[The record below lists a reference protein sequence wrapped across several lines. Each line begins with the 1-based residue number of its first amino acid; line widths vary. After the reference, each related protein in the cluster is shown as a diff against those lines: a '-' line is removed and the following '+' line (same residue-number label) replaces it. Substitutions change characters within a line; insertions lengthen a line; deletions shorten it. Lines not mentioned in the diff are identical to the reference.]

1 MDPRGWALPP
11 ELQGLPHQGSRP
23 TGSRPTGS
31 RLTGSRLTRS
41 RLGPDDVTVT
51 LFTLQSVGHQP
62 VRIGTSLMKD
72 QDFLSTPLVCAM
84 NELHTGSDED
94 GGGDGG
100 DEDVK
105 EEDED
110 EMRW

>member
-1 MDPRGWALPP
+1 
-11 ELQGLPHQGSRP
+11 
-23 TGSRPTGS
+23 
-31 RLTGSRLTRS
+31 
-41 RLGPDDVTVT
+41 
-51 LFTLQSVGHQP
+51 
-62 VRIGTSLMKD
+62 MKD

-84 NELHTGSDED
+84 NELHTGSDD
-94 GGGDGG
+94 DDVDGG

>member
-1 MDPRGWALPP
+1 
-11 ELQGLPHQGSRP
+11 
-23 TGSRPTGS
+23 
-31 RLTGSRLTRS
+31 
-41 RLGPDDVTVT
+41 
-51 LFTLQSVGHQP
+51 
-62 VRIGTSLMKD
+62 MKD

>member
-1 MDPRGWALPP
+1 
-11 ELQGLPHQGSRP
+11 
-23 TGSRPTGS
+23 
-31 RLTGSRLTRS
+31 
-41 RLGPDDVTVT
+41 
-51 LFTLQSVGHQP
+51 
-62 VRIGTSLMKD
+62 MKD

-84 NELHTGSDED
+84 SELHTGSDDDDD
-94 GGGDGG
+94 GGEE